1 LRQSVKF
8 HKEAGVFVWEELKKV
23 TNKRIKHFLAEPIVL
38 GAGISPSEYDE
49 DGKYY
54 YISMASIKNWEFEK
68 ETARLV
74 SDEYASKHQDKAIR
88 KNDIILAGSGEYASK
103 HQDKAIRKMILF

>member
-1 LRQSVKF
+1 VSNSIKKQVF
-8 HKEAGVFVWEELKKV
+8 FVWEELKKV

-54 YISMASIKNWEFEK
+54 YISMASIKNWNLKKKLQDWFQMNM
-68 ETARLV
+68 LV
-74 SDEYASKHQDKAIR
+74 NTKIKQY
-88 KNDIILAGSGEYASK
+88 G
-103 HQDKAIRKMILF
+103 KMILF